1 LRKSAKRYFVDPSLA
16 LAILNVS
23 IDKMQKD
30 LKYVG
35 FIFENEVIKNLR
47 IYADSIGAS
56 LFYFGD
62 SYSTHVNGVRKQV
75 DEEIDVVMELAD
87 GN

>member
-1 LRKSAKRYFVDPSLA
+1 LA

-23 IDKMQKD
+23 VEKMKQD
-30 LKYVG
+30 LRYVG
-35 FIFENEVIKNLR
+35 FIFENEVVKNLR
-47 IYADSIGAS
+47 IYAESIDAT

-62 SYSTHVNGVRKQV
+62 SYSTHVNGVQKQN
-75 DEEIDVVMELAD
+75 DEEVDLIMELAD